1 MANITLIPEDCSCYI
16 ALRLKEKDSMRVFM
30 TPWGDEVDT
39 EGKEFLVI
47 YCDSYGDPDT
57 VNDLII
63 DKLTN
68 YNIVFHYIIEGRR
81 CTPYEENSYYEI
93 FNEPEA
99 PEPMSREELQL
110 LEDSLDS
117 NTFMYVLEEKKGMI
131 MSNVS

>member
-1 MANITLIPEDCSCYI
+1 M
-16 ALRLKEKDSMRVFM
+16 
-30 TPWGDEVDT
+30 
-39 EGKEFLVI
+39 
-47 YCDSYGDPDT
+47 
-57 VNDLII
+57 
-63 DKLTN
+63 
-68 YNIVFHYIIEGRR
+68 FHYIIEGRR

-117 NTFMYVLEEKKGMI
+117 NTFMYVLEERKGMI